1 MNTPTPRPPPPR
13 VGFFGWLKRALALGL
28 LVLLGALGL
37 WIWQQGHERE
47 ILRQI
52 VSRLTAE
59 QRVAEVVVED
69 LARGPD
75 GRVAQLTLKI
85 LELDPAG
92 RPLTPRRCT
101 FTKNDVIHFEALV
114 VRLDDRL
121 VMEGE
126 GRSVHL
132 FRRAFALSPDDQ
144 TYEAC
149 DINRPM
155 EVPGGYALQSTER
168 EVAEGEARFWRTFWE
183 LALDEERRQQAG
195 VKNAQI
201 EAPATRFVPDMVY
214 RLVLEADG
222 GLSIQASPVPA
233 ILRPDRPPLESAP
246 RPEGPPRAAPPE
258 PGPTP

>member
-1 MNTPTPRPPPPR
+1 
-13 VGFFGWLKRALALGL
+13 VGFFGWLKRGVALLL

-37 WIWQQGHERE
+37 WIWQGIRE
-47 ILRQI
+47 KDILRQI

-69 LARGPD
+69 LVPGPD
-75 GRVAQLTLKI
+75 GRPAQLTLKI

-92 RPLTPRRCT
+92 KPLEPRRCT

-132 FRRAFALSPDDQ
+132 FRRAFALSPKDN

-149 DINRPM
+149 DINRPD
-155 EVPGGYALQSTER
+155 EVPGGYALRSADR
-168 EVAEGEARFWRTFWE
+168 EVSEGEARFWRTFWE

-201 EAPATRFVPDMVY
+201 EAPATRFVPEMVY

-233 ILRPDRPPLESAP
+233 ILKSERPRLETAP
-246 RPEGPPRAAPPE
+246 RPEGPAAPPR
-258 PGPTP
+258 PAPP

>member
-1 MNTPTPRPPPPR
+1 MATPSTRPPPPR
-13 VGFFGWLKRALALGL
+13 VGFFGWLKRLLALL
-28 LVLLGALGL
+28 LLALLGALGL
-37 WIWQQGHERE
+37 WYWQGEHEKE

-69 LARGPD
+69 LVPGPD
-75 GRVAQLTLKI
+75 GRPTQLTLKI
-85 LELDPAG
+85 LELDPSG
-92 RPLTPRRCT
+92 KPLEPRRCT

-126 GRSVHL
+126 GHSVHL
-132 FRRAFALSPDDQ
+132 FRRAFALSPQDN

-149 DINRPM
+149 DINRPD
-155 EVPGGYALQSTER
+155 EVPGGYALKSTDRAVSET
-168 EVAEGEARFWRTFWE
+168 EARFWRTFWE

-201 EAPATRFVPDMVY
+201 EAPATRFVPEMVY

-222 GLSIQASPVPA
+222 GLTIQASPVPA
-233 ILRPDRPPLESAP
+233 ILKTDRPRLETVPGPEAP
-246 RPEGPPRAAPPE
+246 RPAPAP
-258 PGPTP
+258 